1 MYEVEL
7 YGRVRR
13 AVCVEGRSQRAVARE
28 FGLSRETVRK
38 MLRFAVP
45 PGYQRQQPIRRP
57 KLGPWLG
64 VIDAILADDRLR
76 PVKQRHTAKRIF
88 ERLKEEHG
96 FTGGYTIVKDYVRT
110 AMLRRQEMFVPLV
123 HPAGEAQVDFG
134 EALVVIAGVEQKAHY
149 LAMDLPQS
157 DDCFVAA
164 FPAETTEAFLEGHVR
179 AFAYFGGVPTRILLK
194 ELRLPTILREYDK
207 VARQCA
213 VEQLDYQHYL
223 LRITELELL
232 DRERRATE
240 RRIRQAKFP
249 VVKTMDSFD
258 FLAIPSLNK
267 TLVLE
272 LARCEFLARRENV
285 LLLGNSGTGKTH
297 VALALG
303 LAACQR
309 GHRVRFTTTAAL
321 VSELIEAR
329 DEKKLL
335 RFQKQIASY
344 ELLIVDEL
352 GFVPL
357 SKTGAELLFE
367 MLSQRYER
375 GSTMVTSNLPF
386 QEWTEV
392 LGSERLTGALLDR
405 LTHHVHI
412 LEMNGD
418 SYRLKQSRR
427 KRTPA
432 AER

>member
-1 MYEVEL
+1 MRMSGVEVT
-7 YGRVRR
+7 
-13 AVCVEGRSQRAVARE
+13 ATNTAA
-28 FGLSRETVRK
+28 
-38 MLRFAVP
+38 
-45 PGYQRQQPIRRP
+45 
-57 KLGPWLG
+57 
-64 VIDAILADDRLR
+64 
-76 PVKQRHTAKRIF
+76 HTADTPQ
-88 ERLKEEHG
+88 LLLEH
-96 FTGGYTIVKDYVRT
+96 
-110 AMLRRQEMFVPLV
+110 
-123 HPAGEAQVDFG
+123 H
-134 EALVVIAGVEQKAHY
+134 
-149 LAMDLPQS
+149 
-157 DDCFVAA
+157 
-164 FPAETTEAFLEGHVR
+164 
-179 AFAYFGGVPTRILLK
+179 LK

-213 VEQLDYQHYL
+213 VEQADYPRYL

-249 VVKTMDSFD
+249 VIKTMDSFD

-297 VALALG
+297 IALALG

-321 VSELIEAR
+321 VGELIEAR

-335 RFQKQIASY
+335 RFQPGSLTSGLCLLGWEKQIASY

-375 GSTMVTSNLPF
+375 GSTMITSNLPF

-405 LTHHVHI
+405 LTHHVNI

-418 SYRLKQSRR
+418 SYRLKLMWTRLSGQLFSHR
-427 KRTPA
+427 
-432 AER
+432 